1 MIRSWFALTLLLV
14 TIGLLNG
21 CTDEADNSVVEFV
34 IRVKEQKTG
43 QVEPLPIFEA
53 PKAFKFTA
61 TKLRNP
67 FEPFVTS
74 LAVTKP
80 DVRNEESPDLNRPRE
95 FLEQFPLD
103 YLKMVGT
110 LEREGEFFALLKGSN
125 SSLYRVNVGEYIG
138 QNSGK
143 IERITDKTIEVKE
156 WLSDGKGGWRE
167 HWVVIRLAR

>member
-1 MIRSWFALTLLLV
+1 MIRSWFALMLLLV
-14 TIGLLNG
+14 AAGLQQG
-21 CTDEADNSVVEFV
+21 CTEQTDASVVEFV
-34 IRVKEQKTG
+34 ADVKRQKTG
-43 QVEPLPIFEA
+43 QIEPLPVFQA

-61 TKLRNP
+61 TKLRDP

-80 DVRNEESPDLNRPRE
+80 GVRNEESPDLNRPRE

-103 YLKMVGT
+103 SLKMVGT
-110 LEREGEFFALLKGSN
+110 LERDGEFFALLKGSN
-125 SSLYRVNVGEYIG
+125 NSLYRVNVGEYIG

-143 IERITDKTIEVKE
+143 IEKITDKTIEVKE